1 MSRSG
6 QVVVALLVGAAILV
20 GMTWFD
26 SGVLAAERAKA
37 QANSDIGSFAA
48 WWSLGALALA
58 AAVLSL
64 GALAWWSRSAV
75 VGAVFVVL
83 GVLFASI
90 PIVVL
95 RPAAPA
101 PDFLDSLFLG
111 MGPMNA
117 IILLGATMLVAGVA
131 AIWRDVQGRRTTP
144 AAPANL
150 SRGRSARPR

>member
-6 QVVVALLVGAAILV
+6 QVVVALLVGGAILV

-48 WWSLGALALA
+48 WWSLGALSLA

-64 GALAWWSRSAV
+64 GALAWWSRSAI
-75 VGAVFVVL
+75 VGVVFVVL
-83 GVLFASI
+83 GALFAAI
-90 PIVVL
+90 PVIVL
-95 RPAAPA
+95 WPSAPA

-117 IILLGATMLVAGVA
+117 IILVGATMLIAGVA
-131 AIWRDVQGRRTTP
+131 AIWRDLSLRRA
-144 AAPANL
+144 AAPNL
-150 SRGRSARPR
+150 NRGRSARPR